1 MRPSLAIVAL
11 RVALLGGVVTASVAM
26 TRKSVNAMEI
36 RTGWACAAAIALMV
50 TAVPWPLRAQQNEPP
65 TIFHATGVVTAIDP
79 DGSLTVNHQPIEGLM
94 PAMEMMFPVKPR
106 TLSNGVRPGD
116 EIAFDVEGKTYA
128 IVGLKVV
135 GHTE

>member
-1 MRPSLAIVAL
+1 MSRNARRSGQLWMRF
-11 RVALLGGVVTASVAM
+11 
-26 TRKSVNAMEI
+26 
-36 RTGWACAAAIALMV
+36 TGWACAVAIALVV
-50 TAVPWPLRAQQNEPP
+50 TVAALPPRMAHAQPSEPP
-65 TIFHATGVVTAIDP
+65 TIFHATGVVTATDP

-94 PAMEMMFPVKPR
+94 PAMEMMFPVKPP